1 MKSPTWRGVAVH
13 TSASLARAHR
23 RLDRRRSGVQCALE
37 AMRAGAIL
45 HLQYGPTRER
55 WTLSTGWTVPEDVA
69 ATLIARPDIQTVGD
83 TLFPNTRSQTWRYA
97 TTQEGG
103 K

>member
-23 RLDRRRSGVQCALE
+23 RLDRRRSGVQRALE
-37 AMRAGAIL
+37 AMRRGATL
-45 HLQYGPTRER
+45 HLTFGSGRE
-55 WTLSTGWTVPEDVA
+55 WWILSTGWTVPPDVA
-69 ATLIARPDIQTVGD
+69 AILIGRSEIQAVGD
-83 TLFPNTRSQTWRYA
+83 ALFPNQSQTWRYA
-97 TTQEGG
+97 TTQDGG